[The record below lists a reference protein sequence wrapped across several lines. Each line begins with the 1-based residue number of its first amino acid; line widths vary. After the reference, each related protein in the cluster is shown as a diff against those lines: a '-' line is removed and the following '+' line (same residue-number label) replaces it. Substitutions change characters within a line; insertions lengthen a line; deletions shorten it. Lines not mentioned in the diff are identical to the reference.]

1 MSSGSTI
8 HYDGTGEDA
17 LRQMATL
24 IDEDI
29 TQGESHPALGPQYFV
44 ARRMAEDFMAK
55 FQEEHFKPLVDEFAE
70 KFRDKLWSDIT
81 ASFLSDTESN
91 LHGEIRNVLDGTIQA
106 LLTGKG
112 WMINRFPLA
121 QYYDGKD
128 IRQAIFD
135 QCRDQLTDARV
146 TDLETEVSRLR
157 EQLRFYQER

>member
-1 MSSGSTI
+1 M
-8 HYDGTGEDA
+8 
-17 LRQMATL
+17 
-24 IDEDI
+24 
-29 TQGESHPALGPQYFV
+29 V
-44 ARRMAEDFMAK
+44 K
-55 FQEEHFKPLVDEFAE
+55 FQEEHFKPLVDDFAE

-91 LHGEIRNVLDGTIQA
+91 LQGEIRNVLDGTIQA
-106 LLTGKG
+106 LLSGKG